1 MKKIVVSFILL
12 SILSNITVQA
22 QESFEVADIRVEGLS
37 RISAETVFSYLP
49 VGVGDEVDEEK
60 SRHIIKALF
69 KTGFFRD
76 IKLHQEAGV
85 LAITVIERPSI
96 AAIRVTGN
104 KDLDDERIG
113 EMLDEEGLI
122 EGRIVSEPSLER
134 FVRELNNYYI
144 SKGRYGSEIET
155 AITPLDQNRVDVAIQ
170 IEEGRVAR
178 VREIRFV
185 GNSAF
190 EDSVLRRQSVFDG
203 NVWTNLLF
211 GRNKFSQEKLVL
223 DLESWRNF
231 YLDRGIS

>member
-104 KDLDDERIG
+104 KDIDDKRIG

-144 SKGRYGSEIET
+144 SRGRYGSEIET

-170 IEEGRVAR
+170 IEEGRVAIR
-178 VREIRFV
+178 NIRRDANDHLKKSEKDHDLSEDNLKRAIDNIQEMTDDQIKNLNQIQDTKEKEI
-185 GNSAF
+185 
-190 EDSVLRRQSVFDG
+190 
-203 NVWTNLLF
+203 
-211 GRNKFSQEKLVL
+211 
-223 DLESWRNF
+223 LE
-231 YLDRGIS
+231 

>member
-1 MKKIVVSFILL
+1 MKKLVVSFILL

-37 RISAETVFSYLP
+37 RISAETLFSYLP

-104 KDLDDERIG
+104 KDLDDDRIG

-122 EGRIVSEPSLER
+122 EGRIVSEPSL
-134 FVRELNNYYI
+134 
-144 SKGRYGSEIET
+144 
-155 AITPLDQNRVDVAIQ
+155 
-170 IEEGRVAR
+170 
-178 VREIRFV
+178 
-185 GNSAF
+185 
-190 EDSVLRRQSVFDG
+190 
-203 NVWTNLLF
+203 
-211 GRNKFSQEKLVL
+211 
-223 DLESWRNF
+223 
-231 YLDRGIS
+231 